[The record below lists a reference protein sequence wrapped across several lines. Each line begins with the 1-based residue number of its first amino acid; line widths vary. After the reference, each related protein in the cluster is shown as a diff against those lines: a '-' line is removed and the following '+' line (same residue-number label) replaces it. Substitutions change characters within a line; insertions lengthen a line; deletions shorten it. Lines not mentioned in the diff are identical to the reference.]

1 MSEKVLRMRLYF
13 RGKQINYAASIGNKE
28 SLIANKM
35 YLGKDSKMFWQI
47 IDPKF
52 PDKHLFVVK
61 QSNTFNVMLT
71 KDMKLNIVK
80 GDNQE
85 MTLDELK
92 KKNLLNGTKFV
103 LSPETSGTIQLND
116 DYEITYSF
124 GDPYTPTY
132 TKQQETIIKQYHRFE
147 ELTSEARFTRNFIII
162 AMIISFIG
170 MAVFSRTYRP
180 PVFENTLESR
190 LAAIRESQA
199 ATKSQIGTSFADLE
213 QDTGQA
219 QTDEEIP
226 TEEVTEKGPSISEMS
241 AGERSAAAA
250 AMAQSLLGFDV
261 SETKDLVEVKGPAF
275 AVTSETIVA
284 AAAGGSGGGRGPGKG
299 KGKGPGKPGGGPG
312 AGPGIGGG
320 AGGLDNSAAVLSQVG
335 AASLMTQSELKGAGS
350 AITDLSQLAG
360 GGASI
365 TAGNVQVLSGKT
377 AVAMIASFKA
387 RNIKVVSEEG
397 PKEEL
402 SAQEKGNFER
412 IKRFVNIRKKQI
424 VQLFEKE
431 RQIQN
436 IYGILNV
443 TIEVDV
449 NGNITEA
456 GIEGSAGSV
465 FTPDFLK
472 KARDIVLG
480 WKFPMKL
487 KESLGYGFKLM
498 LRS

>member
-35 YLGKDSKMFWQI
+35 YLGNNSGMFWQI

-61 QSNTFNVMLT
+61 QNNTFNIMLT
-71 KDMKLNIVK
+71 KNMKLDIKK
-80 GDNQE
+80 GDDQE
-85 MTLDELK
+85 LSLDELK
-92 KKNLLNGTKFV
+92 KKNLLNGNKLV
-103 LSPETSGTIQLND
+103 LSPETSGTIHLND
-116 DYEITYSF
+116 DYEVSYSF
-124 GDPYTPTY
+124 GNPYVPTY

-170 MAVFSRTYRP
+170 MAIFSRTYQP
-180 PVFENTLESR
+180 PIVENTLENR

-199 ATKSQIGTSFADLE
+199 ATKSQIGTSFSDLE
-213 QDTGQA
+213 QGTA
-219 QTDEEIP
+219 QTAEA
-226 TEEVTEKGPSISEMS
+226 EEVPEEVVDEGPKIADMS
-241 AGERSAAAA
+241 AGEKSAAAA

-261 SETKDLVEVKGPAF
+261 SETQDLVEVQGPAF

-284 AAAGGSGGGRGPGKG
+284 AAAGGGGGGKG
-299 KGKGPGKPGGGPG
+299 KGKGKGKPKGGPG
-312 AGPGIGGG
+312 SGPGVGGG
-320 AGGLDNSAAVLSQVG
+320 AGGLDNSAQVLASVG
-335 AASLMTQSELKGAGS
+335 GASLMTQSELKGAAS

-360 GGASI
+360 GGAAI
-365 TAGNVQVLSGKT
+365 TAGNVKVLSGKT
-377 AVAMIASFKA
+377 AVAMIANFKA
-387 RNIKVVSEEG
+387 RNIKVVTEEG
-397 PKEEL
+397 PKEDL
-402 SAQEKGNFER
+402 TPQAKGNYAKIE
-412 IKRFVNIRKKQI
+412 RFVQMRKKQI
-424 VQLFEKE
+424 IALYSKE

-449 NGNITEA
+449 NGKIVEA
-456 GIEGSAGSV
+456 GVEGTAESV
-465 FTPDFLK
+465 FTPDFLN